1 MGLSELRRETE
12 RRSND
17 EHQLGKNGILAVCCY
32 VGNRGSGLQKGV
44 IFSWDG
50 RQIWFD
56 ARRDGL
62 TGENEAGCCGNAWTG
77 THRKNRG
84 GTFRE
89 LLGLED
95 GKPDVYAEARQQD
108 LHCLR
113 QKILSNHEDG
123 NVQRA

>member
-12 RRSND
+12 RRSDD
-17 EHQLGKNGILAVCCY
+17 EHQLGKNGILAVYRC
-32 VGNRGSGLQKGV
+32 VGNRGSELQQDV

-62 TGENEAGCCGNAWTG
+62 TGENEAGRRGNAWTG

-89 LLGLED
+89 LLGPED
-95 GKPDVYAEARQQD
+95 RKPDVYAEARQQD
-108 LHCLR
+108 LHYLR
-113 QKILSNHEDG
+113 
-123 NVQRA
+123 